1 MQKLAQ
7 LPIRA
12 GETTSLWR
20 IERLDT
26 SFRNREC
33 RFQVVLVRKHS
44 PELSCSLFS
53 TSFPSSSSSLSGCQL
68 PRTFVHPRWRR
79 GSPRVLCMEDD
90 TVSKSELEEL
100 PDIVLNEITR
110 GKDSTSEKVEASY
123 FSELKLEEIA
133 KTPAPVA
140 GEFKARNPFDL
151 RWIGAWADALTE
163 RGMLKRRTFYSHDD
177 WLRHRSSTR
186 HYRHFAS
193 SFSSR
198 AILSLIPPVG
208 TMTAISVFVALYN
221 TVVLSGWL
229 PSFFPIF
236 HASSLSYQLTAPAL
250 ALLLVFRTEASYS
263 RYDEA
268 RKTWTE
274 VISSSKDMA
283 RQALAWSQHP
293 ADHRKKKLLLDYILA
308 FPVALKC
315 HLLYDSDI
323 AEELREILEEDDL
336 ALVLKAEHRPN
347 CLIQLMTLSLKSIK
361 FEDGEGMQLDA
372 NISQFNESI
381 SVCERLI
388 RTPIPLAYTRLTSR
402 ILVLWHLSLPVVLWD
417 DCHWVVVP
425 ATFISA
431 ASLFCIEEVGVLI
444 EEPFPILALD
454 RMCAKARENILEFA
468 DLQVKAQVHLS
479 NKTRKSQSKV
489 VTNGATTQS

>member
-1 MQKLAQ
+1 MQSLAQ
-7 LPIRA
+7 IQSAA
-12 GETTSLWR
+12 GRRISLR
-20 IERLDT
+20 RGERL
-26 SFRNREC
+26 SEIFSEREC
-33 RFQVVLVRKHS
+33 GFVGLVGKDLIEARCSFSFQNG
-44 PELSCSLFS
+44 CSLPGS
-53 TSFPSSSSSLSGCQL
+53 LGNSRSGSS
-68 PRTFVHPRWRR
+68 
-79 GSPRVLCMEDD
+79 RVSCMQDD
-90 TVSKSELEEL
+90 RVSKSELKEL
-100 PDIVLNEITR
+100 AEIVLSEAA
-110 GKDSTSEKVEASY
+110 GEDSASESAGSSY
-123 FSELKLEEIA
+123 FSGIESDEVAERTSSVAA
-133 KTPAPVA
+133 KVD
-140 GEFKARNPFDL
+140 ARHPLDL
-151 RWIGAWADALTE
+151 RWIGEWADALTE

-208 TMTAISVFVALYN
+208 TMTAISLAVAIYN
-221 TVVLSGWL
+221 SIVLTGWL
-229 PSFFPIF
+229 PSFIPLL

-268 RKTWTE
+268 RKTWTK

-283 RQALAWSQHP
+283 RQSMAWAQCP
-293 ADHRKKKLLLDYILA
+293 ADHQRKKLLLDYILA

-315 HLLYDSDI
+315 HLLNGSDI
-323 AEELREILEEDDL
+323 AAELREILEEDDL
-336 ALVLKAEHRPN
+336 ALVLRAEHRPN
-347 CLIQLMTLSLKSIK
+347 CLIQLITHSVKSIK
-361 FEDGEGMQLDA
+361 FEDGERSALDT
-372 NISQFNESI
+372 NISQFTESI

-402 ILVLWHLSLPVVLWD
+402 ILVLWHLALPVVLWD

-454 RMCAKARENILEFA
+454 RMCAKATENIQELA
-468 DLQVKAQVHLS
+468 ALQVQAQVHL
-479 NKTRKSQSKV
+479 TRKTMKKV
-489 VTNGATTQS
+489 VSNGVTR